1 MLFRSP
7 MLHAKTFV
15 ADGRMSRVGST
26 NLNYASLLGNWEL
39 DVLVDDPVL
48 GLALEERFRK
58 DVLESV
64 EIVRHVPVA
73 PAPLRAWL
81 PERLVRPSGP
91 AEMRGHRSTL
101 RERRRRATIT
111 LYSIAAGASRSLFIP
126 LFAGL
131 IVLAVT
137 AYFLPR
143 VVAAVMTLVA
153 FWLLQSAARQA
164 RRGRPDL
171 RPTDWARRA

>member
-1 MLFRSP
+1 MPDLRF
-7 MLHAKTFV
+7 
-15 ADGRMSRVGST
+15 DGRVVIITG
-26 NLNYASLLGNWEL
+26 AGGGLGRSHALEL
-39 DVLVDDPVL
+39 ARRGAHVLVDDPVL
-48 GLALEERFRK
+48 GLALEQRFRK

-73 PAPLRAWL
+73 PEPIRAWL

-91 AEMRGHRSTL
+91 VEVRGHRSTP

-126 LFAGL
+126 LFVGL
-131 IVLAVT
+131 ILLAVT
-137 AYFLPR
+137 AYYLPR
-143 VVAAVMTLVA
+143 VVAAGMTLVA